1 MALLRRSKATY
12 SYGTRLS
19 RQPQPEPDVDPNT
32 AEIRLR
38 DVNSAEANALQKP
51 YSISS
56 PIFGLY
62 HITFHQK
69 TSVIVSFLQCN
80 LHYNQLRAFPAVYR

>member
-1 MALLRRSKATY
+1 MCFNSIFRWHCFAEAKPPY
-12 SYGTRLS
+12 SYGTRQS
-19 RQPQPEPDVDPNT
+19 KQPQPEPDVDPNT

-56 PIFGLY
+56 TDL
-62 HITFHQK
+62 Q
-69 TSVIVSFLQCN
+69 IVS
-80 LHYNQLRAFPAVYR
+80 HYISSKD

>member
-12 SYGTRLS
+12 SYGTRQS

-38 DVNSAEANALQKP
+38 DVNSAEANALQNP
-51 YSISS
+51 YSIRCTD
-56 PIFGLY
+56 L
-62 HITFHQK
+62 Q
-69 TSVIVSFLQCN
+69 IVS
-80 LHYNQLRAFPAVYR
+80 HYFSSKDYSNSLGL